1 MTSTVNPERVLKE
14 LAELWVSQGK
24 SGHPEEG
31 ESQAGVLRACT
42 MTLVVAEE
50 DDRDWSALGETIA
63 ALMPE
68 HPARAILIRLTGAGD
83 RALSDRVYSQCW
95 MPFGQRRQIC
105 CEQVEIAVSDAGLP
119 DLPSVVRPLAVPDLP
134 LILWCRSPRLLGMPE
149 FDPIA
154 TMARKVII
162 DSGGNLAPADVAR
175 FAARGTLLADLAW
188 TRVTRWRETLAQ
200 LFENKRNLGR
210 IGTLAE
216 LSVAHAAHFGNS
228 AVYLAAWISN
238 ALPNLKISIA
248 PDPQCDSL
256 RLALSGEGLRVE
268 MERHQDRLVV
278 KLDGRSRCSNL
289 PLLNDY
295 SLMREELGI
304 VRRDPVFDQA
314 LARAIQLAY
323 ASSL

>member
-24 SGHPEEG
+24 SGHPQEG

-119 DLPSVVRPLAVPDLP
+119 DLASVVRPLAVPDLP

-149 FDPIA
+149 FDAIGTA
-154 TMARKVII
+154 ARKVII
-162 DSGGNLAPADVAR
+162 DSGGHLALADVAR

-188 TRVTRWRETLAQ
+188 TRITRWRETLSQ
-200 LFENKRNLGR
+200 LFENKQNLAR
-210 IGTLAE
+210 IQALTE
-216 LSVAHAAHFGNS
+216 VSVRHAAQFGNS
-228 AVYLAAWISN
+228 AAYMAAWISN

-256 RLALSGEGLRVE
+256 RVALAGKGLRVE

-278 KLDGRSRCSNL
+278 KLDGLSRCSNL

-304 VRRDPVFDQA
+304 VQPRPGFRPGTGARRSACVC
-314 LARAIQLAY
+314 
-323 ASSL
+323 